1 MYGVDILFL
10 KFFSV
15 LNSTQEKTMSKP
27 SSATTFDNIW
37 GYPRRTM
44 TAESDLE
51 RVLVDNARIPL
62 AFWRKN
68 FFFKGGRNQTLH
80 TLTQGTFPAKADPRG
95 THPVFAL
102 KPIAGGIGFRVCPCS
117 SSGGSN
123 RWVNKNTRLLH
134 TGFAMDKTSY
144 IIDRIPFTVPAS
156 QAETLAFKG
165 EVSASDIQTRQ
176 QAGAL

>member
-1 MYGVDILFL
+1 
-10 KFFSV
+10 
-15 LNSTQEKTMSKP
+15 MSKP

-37 GYPRRTM
+37 GHPRRTM
-44 TAESDLE
+44 TADTDLE
-51 RVLVDNARIPL
+51 LVLVDNARIPL

-80 TLTQGTFPAKADPRG
+80 SLTQGIFPAKADPMG

-102 KPIAGGIGFRVCPCS
+102 KPIAGGIGFRACPCS

-123 RWVNKNTRLLH
+123 RWVNKNTKLLH

-144 IIDRIPFTVPAS
+144 IIDSIPFTIPAS
-156 QAETLAFKG
+156 QAKTLAFKG